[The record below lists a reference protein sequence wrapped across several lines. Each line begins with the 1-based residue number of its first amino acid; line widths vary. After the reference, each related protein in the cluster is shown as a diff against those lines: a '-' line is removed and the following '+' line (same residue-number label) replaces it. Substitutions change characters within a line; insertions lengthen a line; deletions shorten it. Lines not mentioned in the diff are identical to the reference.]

1 MQKPIYKR
9 KAFRL
14 LALLIGLF
22 LALHVVLY
30 FSADW
35 LLRGYL
41 QRKVTELSEGKYAL
55 EFDRFYISFLERGV
69 GFRELEIK
77 PLLSKEEMKAL
88 ESDLP
93 LFRVSLK
100 HISLKGLFYQFLS
113 KEFRIGTLRVESPE
127 LDFALNDFKED
138 LLDGLEEDAAS
149 ASSES
154 PLQLLEQELQ
164 KTFLRS
170 VLEEIRI
177 VNLYIQDGDLLL
189 ENFIAQRSM
198 KAEKTNIYLKNMRLL
213 QERDPAT
220 PLNAEGFEIELSRF
234 ELLLADSVH
243 TIFADNVNISS
254 LESFIRAKALRV
266 RPNFEKE
273 SKTYLALGFNQ
284 LSITEADINRVFYT
298 SEVIIGDLLLHQP
311 EVHVYSASGSSG
323 SSTASLEEAPV
334 DADNL
339 YPLVE
344 GILKEIRI
352 EKLRIQEGTFSQA
365 LVEERERK
373 RVEINRLDLQMDAV
387 YIGPESNTLD
397 QFFFAAEAAMELY
410 DVTIR
415 LNDRLHDIRAEFARL
430 DSKEDIVRVEKFTIR
445 PNPGSGGDSDSTLLA
460 VNLPEFSVEKA
471 NLKKVYNEGIFD
483 VQKLLIVKPEF
494 DIKDLSRKQ
503 ESSSGLDL
511 RELTK
516 DFLQAIYIEE
526 FEIQEGALTVD
537 NRSLQEQDSLSFGRF
552 NLRLEAF
559 QLDEE
564 TENSPDAGI
573 FYAQHLALELSDYA
587 LKLADNVHLFRADH
601 LRLDTKTKE
610 VSIDNFRISAL
621 DSANLQE
628 TLRDQ
633 KKTTGLAIHVPQFK
647 AYGADLK
654 RAYFNKELLIQKIE
668 VPAPEIAITKFFA
681 AQAEETD
688 SSELPVDEEKA
699 DIVALLSS
707 YFNRVAVRE
716 LLISS
721 GSLSF
726 ENKVG
731 ENMKTFSEDKVNIR
745 IQGFEVR
752 PDTDSKELS
761 NLFSEEVDI
770 RLNEYVFDLA
780 DGRYAIT
787 VDAIN
792 FNSQREE
799 ITSQNVRLRPNTSFK
814 SNFKISAVA
823 PSLSFT
829 GVDLESF
836 LFDSELL
843 LNKIKLSDATVT
855 LLFNN
860 DVDGEKESNNDSG
873 ERRDRNLPKALT
885 TIRIDTVMAERARI
899 EVDLIEE
906 GVRKQIINTAVF
918 FQIDGFKLDPD
929 RLEQGQIANFFDDIQ
944 LTVDAFR
951 LDLADEMHQVTFESV
966 SFDTRYEG
974 VLMKN
979 LEITPKHDQPK
990 PGQPLIE
997 GAIQSLLV
1005 KTNQLKE
1012 LQRSK
1017 RLELKEV
1024 SLFKPT
1030 LALRLDPENPMVI
1043 EKNLF
1048 GIERTNKN
1056 EDEKAPFLEVVHIDR
1071 LRVEEADFDLQRQ
1084 SGNSTGQNLRS
1095 LNLSLDDLTF
1105 DLRKQAE
1112 RVSLHTLI
1120 NKNFDITLSDYRFNL
1135 PDSLNQVRLGYLTFS
1150 NERIML
1156 EDISLVPRYGPFAY
1170 TRKKGHQVDVMELH
1184 IPRMTL
1190 HEPDLET
1197 SLSEGGL
1204 FGRFLQVEEVDFR
1217 IFKDKRAPELEK
1229 VKEMPQALM
1238 RQMPFLVRIDSIALE
1253 NALISYTEFPK
1264 NGLVPG
1270 TITFQRLDATLGPIH
1285 MGDTEDFPFLLEK
1298 TNLQAQAYLNGQ
1310 AKIRLEGLMRYEAPY
1325 PMTLHARADSFDLA
1339 TINSILEPNAFA
1351 RVRKGSFNGASW
1363 KFTADQFDA
1372 RGSMKLYYKNLN
1384 LALLDE
1390 RTLEEA
1396 RGRKGVLTF
1405 VINVLAVR
1413 SNNPRKIFGNTVSA
1427 RIYAENP
1434 TDKFIFNYWWR
1445 ATLSGVKGSL
1455 GLGQPK
1461 IPKRKEEEPTT
1472 DPERIPKKEED

>member
-1 MQKPIYKR
+1 M
-9 KAFRL
+9 
-14 LALLIGLF
+14 
-22 LALHVVLY
+22 
-30 FSADW
+30 
-35 LLRGYL
+35 
-41 QRKVTELSEGKYAL
+41 
-55 EFDRFYISFLERGV
+55 
-69 GFRELEIK
+69 
-77 PLLSKEEMKAL
+77 
-88 ESDLP
+88 
-93 LFRVSLK
+93 
-100 HISLKGLFYQFLS
+100 
-113 KEFRIGTLRVESPE
+113 
-127 LDFALNDFKED
+127 
-138 LLDGLEEDAAS
+138 
-149 ASSES
+149 
-154 PLQLLEQELQ
+154 
-164 KTFLRS
+164 
-170 VLEEIRI
+170 
-177 VNLYIQDGDLLL
+177 
-189 ENFIAQRSM
+189 
-198 KAEKTNIYLKNMRLL
+198 
-213 QERDPAT
+213 
-220 PLNAEGFEIELSRF
+220 
-234 ELLLADSVH
+234 
-243 TIFADNVNISS
+243 
-254 LESFIRAKALRV
+254 
-266 RPNFEKE
+266 
-273 SKTYLALGFNQ
+273 
-284 LSITEADINRVFYT
+284 
-298 SEVIIGDLLLHQP
+298 
-311 EVHVYSASGSSG
+311 
-323 SSTASLEEAPV
+323 
-334 DADNL
+334 
-339 YPLVE
+339 E
-344 GILKEIRI
+344 GILKEIRV
-352 EKLRIQEGTFSQA
+352 EKLRIEEGTFSQA

-387 YIGPESNTLD
+387 YIGPESEALD

-410 DVTIR
+410 EVTVR

-430 DSKEDIVRVEKFTIR
+430 DSKEDLVRVEKFTIR
-445 PNPGSGGDSDSTLLA
+445 PNPGSGGNSDSTLLA
-460 VNLPEFSVEKA
+460 VNLPEFSIEKA

-552 NLRLEAF
+552 NLKLEAF
-559 QLDEE
+559 RLDEE

-610 VSIDNFRISAL
+610 VSIDNFRIAAL
-621 DSANLQE
+621 DTASLEE

-633 KKTTGLAIHVPQFK
+633 SKTTGLAIHVPQFK

-681 AQAEETD
+681 AQAAEADTENL
-688 SSELPVDEEKA
+688 SVEEEKA

-752 PDTDSKELS
+752 PDTDNKELS

-799 ITSQNVRLRPNTSFK
+799 ITSQNVRLRPNASFR
-814 SNFKISAVA
+814 SNFKIAAVA

-860 DVDGEKESNNDSG
+860 DVEGEKEAGNDSG
-873 ERRDRNLPKALT
+873 DRRDRNLPKALT
-885 TIRIDTVMAERARI
+885 AIRIDTVMAERARI

-906 GVRKQIINTAVF
+906 GARKQIINTAVF

-929 RLEQGQIANFFDDIQ
+929 RLEQGQIADFFDDIQ

-974 VLMKN
+974 ILMKN
-979 LEITPKHDQPK
+979 LEIAPKHDKPK

-1005 KTNQLKE
+1005 KTHQLKE
-1012 LQRSK
+1012 LQQSK

-1024 SLFKPT
+1024 SLFKPSI
-1030 LALRLDPENPMVI
+1030 ALRLDPEHPMVV

-1048 GIERTNKN
+1048 GIERANK
-1056 EDEKAPFLEVVHIDR
+1056 EEEEEKDPFLEVVHIDR

-1112 RVSLHTLI
+1112 RVSLNTLI

-1135 PDSLNQVRLGYLTFS
+1135 PDSLNQVRLGYLTLS
-1150 NERIML
+1150 NERIVL
-1156 EDISLVPRYGPFAY
+1156 EDVALVPRYGPFAY
-1170 TRKKGHQVDVMELH
+1170 TRKKGHQVDVMELQ
-1184 IPRMTL
+1184 ISRLTL

-1204 FGRFLQVEEVDFR
+1204 FGRFLEVEGADFR

-1238 RQMPFLVRIDSIALE
+1238 RQLPFLVRLDSMELKDAQV
-1253 NALISYTEFPK
+1253 SYTEFPK
-1264 NGLVPG
+1264 NGFVPG
-1270 TITFQRLDATLGPIH
+1270 TITFERLQATLGPLH
-1285 MGDTEDFPFLLEK
+1285 MGDSKDFPFELEK

-1351 RVRKGSFNGASW
+1351 RVRKGTFNGASW
-1363 KFTADQFDA
+1363 KFTADQYDA

-1413 SNNPRKIFGNTVSA
+1413 SNNPRKIFGNTVSS

-1434 TDKFIFNYWWR
+1434 SDKFIFNYWWR
-1445 ATLSGVKGSL
+1445 ATLSGVRGSL

-1461 IPKRKEEEPTT
+1461 IPKRKEEEPSMN
-1472 DPERIPKKEED
+1472 PQAHPKQEED